1 MNRFIRR
8 AVYTITSPPVTT
20 VAIIF
25 TAILGVIYLV

>member
-1 MNRFIRR
+1 MHRFVRKSIH
-8 AVYTITSPPVTT
+8 TLTSPPVTT